1 MQTECPFRGGGQRPS
16 CRGADIQSPF
26 SLIASLPKREVHVG
40 QAFFLNLRP
49 TAPTEVPTLRKPGVL
64 VPLSS
69 PRVAPPFPRQAA
81 TRPAPPTAN
90 TSSRT
95 KFISFPPLK
104 SLLHGTNSP
113 SQTHPR
119 TRPKPIPRKGAIEPQ
134 RPRCGAPPRL
144 SFGRSQRNG
153 PATSRVRGLRAL
165 PPQCSPHT
173 NCRRNLRAPRC

>member
-1 MQTECPFRGGGQRPS
+1 MQTECPFCGEDQRPS
-16 CRGADIQSPF
+16 RQGADIQSPF

-40 QAFFLNLRP
+40 QAFFLNLRH
-49 TAPTEVPTLRKPGVL
+49 TAPTEAPRCASPA
-64 VPLSS
+64 SS
-69 PRVAPPFPRQAA
+69 FPSHRPASSPPFPRQAA
-81 TRPAPPTAN
+81 MRPAPPTAN

-144 SFGRSQRNG
+144 PFGRSQRNG

-165 PPQCSPHT
+165 PRQCSPHT
-173 NCRRNLRAPRC
+173 NCRRNLRAPHC